1 MTAGTGTCDG
11 CDREGPTQQLEE
23 VILPSGSMVV
33 CPECRYH
40 AEELAERSNAD
51 CEGCDATVTAAD
63 LARTEL
69 PDGVE
74 LLLCP
79 DCQASVSAGRR
90 PDGAP
95 DADAGGGSS
104 GATPANGGSAPKA
117 NGDTTP
123 GATGSTTAD
132 ANSTPSASSDTTET
146 SSDAAPSSS
155 ETAANAGDAVT
166 DGATG
171 KPATTKNACD
181 QCGGLFSIE
190 LYQVVTVDGRREEF
204 CPECKEEGLGEGI
217 VRDVELRRAQAYE
230 VLGLADSADP
240 DDVRE
245 AYLEQVKEV
254 HPDRSDGDRTEF
266 MLVQQ
271 AYERLRDD

>member
-1 MTAGTGTCDG
+1 MTPGTGTCDG
-11 CDREGPTQQLEE
+11 CDREGPVQQLEE

-40 AEELAERSNAD
+40 AEELAERSRAD

-63 LARTEL
+63 LVRTEL

-79 DCQASVSAGRR
+79 DCQESVSAGER

-95 DADAGGGSS
+95 DAENSGSS
-104 GATPANGGSAPKA
+104 DGATAANGESTAKANGGA
-117 NGDTTP
+117 TP
-123 GATGSTTAD
+123 GATGSNTAD
-132 ANSTPSASSDTTET
+132 TNASASSETPGGSSHSAASASDTT
-146 SSDAAPSSS
+146 
-155 ETAANAGDAVT
+155 ANAGDAVT

-171 KPATTKNACD
+171 KPATTQNACD

-204 CPECKEEGLGEGI
+204 CPDCKDEGLEEGI

-230 VLGLADSADP
+230 VLGLADTDDP
-240 DDVRE
+240 DDVRG
-245 AYLEQVKEV
+245 AYLERVKQV

-271 AYERLRDD
+271 AYERLREE